1 MKYMKNQTFVK
12 PEKKSP
18 FSKYPYVVEVYVRE
32 FFQNPP
38 PSLHNSFYPK
48 LHRKKLQK
56 KKNLTLYLS
65 YLDVLFYLRKISPFS
80 YFVLFLSPS
89 YCR

>member
-56 KKNLTLYLS
+56 KKKLNFIFIVSRRIVLS
-65 YLDVLFYLRKISPFS
+65 KKNKPVLLFCFIFISI
-80 YFVLFLSPS
+80 LL
-89 YCR
+89 